1 VEAPPGGPL
10 VDGWRWPEKTRENHG
25 KTWKKNLKI
34 WDNMGTYCKNEAPCK
49 KKKNKTSHQDQ
60 TNSMFDGKYEKMM
73 NKHQWIWWVHQLSQP
88 TG

>member
-49 KKKNKTSHQDQ
+49 KKKHHIKTKQ
-60 TNSMFDGKYEKMM
+60 TACLMENMRK
-73 NKHQWIWWVHQLSQP
+73 
-88 TG
+88 